1 MKSAQADF
9 IAERCPSRLKE
20 RDWKS
25 RVPPSKRYRGFES
38 LSLRHVFLLWR
49 LRAQGFS
56 MAYEVLARKWR
67 PQLFAD
73 VIGQE
78 HVTQTLI
85 NAFKADRLAHAYLFS
100 GSRGV
105 GKTSV
110 ARILAKAMN
119 CRQGEPGIPCNRCHS
134 CVEITQGA
142 SVDVQEIDGASNRG
156 IDEIRELRENIR
168 YMPSSSPFRVYII
181 DEVHMLT
188 TPAFNAL
195 LKTLEEPP
203 PHVKFIF
210 ATTEAHKVPVTIL
223 SRCQKFD
230 FKRIPLHLI
239 VKQLERVTVE
249 EGIHISKSGLAL
261 IAGEAEGSMR
271 DAQSLL
277 DQVVSYT
284 GAEVDDEHITAILG
298 IIDRRLIFQ
307 ASQAVLDGSAKKCV
321 AIVDQI
327 YHFGYDMKEFYR
339 ALMDQFRNLL
349 VTLVAPD
356 ETLLDMVDSERDE
369 LKAQAEQAGL
379 EKIQHILS
387 FLIAREENLRM
398 TAHSRLVLE
407 IIMIKLCGLNEY
419 LSFDQLLQKLESLEK
434 RVFSSGSEEPA
445 VTGGRLSDPAMDWQ
459 PKAGAAPPL
468 KESDEGLRKED
479 WDRFLKFLGPKNRP
493 MVNALKDLPVLHTSG
508 NMIEI
513 GTGKSHFT
521 SAYLDEPER
530 IKKLTEFCRDFF
542 KKDVQIKITHQE
554 DRDAANESPHPPGP
568 RNPEFPP
575 PIQDVLDIFQ
585 GELRGEVA
593 IDPAQEEN
601 TGRDKK

>member
-1 MKSAQADF
+1 
-9 IAERCPSRLKE
+9 
-20 RDWKS
+20 
-25 RVPPSKRYRGFES
+25 
-38 LSLRHVFLLWR
+38 
-49 LRAQGFS
+49 

-67 PQLFAD
+67 PQLFED

-78 HVTQTLI
+78 HVTRTLI

-188 TPAFNAL
+188 MQAFNAL

-210 ATTEAHKVPVTIL
+210 ATTEAHKVPITIL

-230 FKRIPLHLI
+230 FKRIPLHMI
-239 VKQLERVTVE
+239 VKHLEKVTGE
-249 EGIHISKSGLAL
+249 EGIQISKAGLTL

-277 DQVVSYT
+277 DQVTSYT
-284 GAEVDDEHITAILG
+284 GTRIEDKHITAILG

-307 ASQAVLDGSAKKCV
+307 ASQAVLDGSVVRCV
-321 AIVDQI
+321 DIVAQI
-327 YHFGYDMKEFYR
+327 YNFGYDMKEFYR

-356 ETLLDMVDSERDE
+356 EPLLDMVDSDRVE
-369 LKAQAEQAGL
+369 LKRQAEQAGL
-379 EKIQHILS
+379 EKLQHILS

-407 IIMIKLCGLNEY
+407 IIMIKLCRLEEY

-434 RVFSSGSEEPA
+434 RLASSVPEETA
-445 VTGGRLSDPAMDWQ
+445 VTGGRLSDPATDWQ
-459 PKAGAAPPL
+459 PKGAPESPR
-468 KESDEGLRKED
+468 KESVEGLRKED
-479 WDRFLKFLGPKNRP
+479 WERFLKFLGPKNRA
-493 MVNALKDLPVLHTSG
+493 MLNVLKDWPVLRTSG

-513 GTGKSHFT
+513 GKGGSHFT

-530 IKKLTEFCRDFF
+530 FRKLTEFCRDFF
-542 KKDVQIKITHQE
+542 KRDVQIRIIPQE
-554 DRDAANESPHPPGP
+554 DKAAAKEKSHQPEPQ
-568 RNPEFPP
+568 NPDLPP

-585 GELRGEVA
+585 GELKGEISVN
-593 IDPAQEEN
+593 PNQEEN
-601 TGRDKK
+601 TGRDKR

>member
-1 MKSAQADF
+1 
-9 IAERCPSRLKE
+9 
-20 RDWKS
+20 
-25 RVPPSKRYRGFES
+25 
-38 LSLRHVFLLWR
+38 
-49 LRAQGFS
+49 

-67 PQLFAD
+67 PQIFED

-85 NAFKADRLAHAYLFS
+85 NAFKSDRLAHAYLFS

-119 CRQGEPGIPCNRCHS
+119 CRQGEPGIPCNLCHS
-134 CVEITQGA
+134 CIEITQGA

-188 TPAFNAL
+188 MQAFNAL

-230 FKRIPLHLI
+230 FKRIPLHGI
-239 VKQLERVTVE
+239 VKQLEKITGE
-249 EGIHISKSGLAL
+249 EGIQISKSGLAL

-277 DQVVSYT
+277 DQVTSYT
-284 GAEVDDEHITAILG
+284 GAKVEDQHIAAILG

-307 ASQAVLDGSAKKCV
+307 ASQAVLDGSVKECV
-321 AIVDQI
+321 DIVDQI
-327 YHFGYDMKEFYR
+327 YNFGYDMKEFYR

-349 VTLVAPD
+349 VCLVAPD
-356 ETLLDMVDSERDE
+356 ETLLDMVDSEKDE
-369 LKAQAEQAGL
+369 LKRQAEQAGV
-379 EKIQHILS
+379 EKLQHILS
-387 FLIAREENLRM
+387 LLVAREENLRM

-407 IIMIKLCGLNEY
+407 MIMIKLCRLDGY

-434 RVFSSGSEEPA
+434 RVLSSIPGEPA
-445 VTGGRLSDPAMDWQ
+445 VTGGRLSDPPMDWQ
-459 PKAGAAPPL
+459 PKSAP
-468 KESDEGLRKED
+468 ESVLNDPAEELCRED
-479 WDRFLKFLGPKNRP
+479 WERFLKFLGSKNRA
-493 MVNALKDLPVLHTSG
+493 MVNVLKDWPVLRISG
-508 NMIEI
+508 NTIEI
-513 GTGKSHFT
+513 GKGRSHFT

-530 IKKLTEFCRDFF
+530 LGKLTEFCRDFF
-542 KKDVQIKITHQE
+542 KRDVQIKIALQE
-554 DRDAANESPHPPGP
+554 GGETAREIP
-568 RNPEFPP
+568 REEQTKNSDLPP
-575 PIQDVLDIFQ
+575 PIQEVLDIFQ
-585 GELRGEVA
+585 GELRGEIVVN
-593 IDPAQEEN
+593 PNQEEN
-601 TGRDKK
+601 SGRNKP